1 MLSDSEQTQGHAGEA
16 KALTATIERSTA
28 KQLSSLDEL
37 HPERP
42 SPGTTTTEP

>member
-16 KALTATIERSTA
+16 KALTATIRSTA